1 MYLNRFGEILALTTP
16 PSTGAAGAPQQ
27 PAWMGLMLPVL
38 LIVIF
43 YFVLL
48 RPQQQRAKQQRKLL
62 ETIKSGDKIMTSSGI
77 IGVVVTVKERSVTI
91 RSADSKFE
99 VSKATVTEVLDAAT
113 TTEA

>member
-1 MYLNRFGEILALTTP
+1 
-16 PSTGAAGAPQQ
+16 
-27 PAWMGLMLPVL
+27 MLPVL

-77 IGVVVTVKERSVTI
+77 IGVVVTVKERSVMI
-91 RSADSKFE
+91 RSGDSKFE
-99 VSKATVTEVLDAAT
+99 VSKTTVTDVLDAAT
-113 TTEA
+113 TTES